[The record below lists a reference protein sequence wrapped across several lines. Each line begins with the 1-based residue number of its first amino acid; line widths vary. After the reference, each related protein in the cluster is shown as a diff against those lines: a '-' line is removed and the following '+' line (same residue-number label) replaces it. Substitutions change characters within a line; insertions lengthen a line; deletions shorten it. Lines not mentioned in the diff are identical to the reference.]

1 MSGSFE
7 LPSAGYRVNGKFILT
22 GEHSV
27 LRGGP
32 ALVFPLRSRYLDVLF
47 QAGPQPLEFK
57 AEGPVGVSELN
68 LVFWSLLERALK
80 IVKKDREQVSGKL
93 LIRNNIPLGSGLGA
107 SAALCV
113 GIGRWFTSLGFIE
126 KENLFSFS
134 RQLEDLFH
142 GESSGVD
149 IAVAIEA
156 RELIYRRNFE
166 PQTLQNFLKPKL
178 YLSFCGISGKTSACV
193 AKVKALLERDQATGK
208 QIDSDMI
215 RASEMAIKALG
226 MEGEEGLNLL
236 TDSMN
241 KARSCFERWGL
252 AEGHLQ
258 EQMVNLL
265 EAGARAVKPTG
276 SGGGGYILSLW
287 DQPPQNSELIE
298 C

>member
-1 MSGSFE
+1 M
-7 LPSAGYRVNGKFILT
+7 RVNGKFILT

-47 QAGPQPLEFK
+47 QPGTEALQFK

-68 LVFWSLLERALK
+68 LVFWSLLERGLK
-80 IVKKDREQVSGKL
+80 ILKLSREEVAGKL
-93 LIRNNIPLGSGLGA
+93 AGTLTIRNNIPLGSGLGA

-113 GIGRWFTSLGFIE
+113 GIGRWFVSLGLLDNA
-126 KENLFSFS
+126 NLFSFS

-149 IAVAIEA
+149 IAVAIES
-156 RELIYRRNFE
+156 RELIYKRNLE
-166 PQTLQNFLKPKL
+166 PQPLKNFLKPKL
-178 YLSFCGISGKTSACV
+178 YLSFCGISGKTSDCV
-193 AKVKALLERDQATGK
+193 SKVKALIERDQATGA

-215 RASEMAIKALG
+215 RASEMAIKALA

-252 AEGHLQ
+252 AEGQLS
-258 EQMVNLL
+258 EQMLRLL
-265 EAGARAVKPTG
+265 ETGARAVKPTG

-287 DQPPQNSELIE
+287 DHTPKNPDLIE